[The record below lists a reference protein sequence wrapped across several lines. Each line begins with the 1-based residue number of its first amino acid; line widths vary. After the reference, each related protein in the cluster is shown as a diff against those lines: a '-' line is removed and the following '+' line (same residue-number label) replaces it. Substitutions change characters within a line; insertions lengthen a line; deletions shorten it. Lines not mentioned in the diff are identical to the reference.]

1 MRSLKKCFVELEP
14 SLSLS
19 LSRAD
24 TERGTVYFYV
34 RDAYQDSVGA
44 ARSSSRPL
52 VAGQFGDFLVVEKNL
67 LLFSLLFVFAAWTSP
82 KKNGTTLP
90 LDQVQARIFDPL
102 LSDFSSGEN
111 FSSTINYIIIVF
123 DCASYFV
130 IY

>member
-1 MRSLKKCFVELEP
+1 MFRRTRTQ
-14 SLSLS
+14 SLS

-67 LLFSLLFVFAAWTSP
+67 SFSFFFLFFLFSLRGRVQ

>member
-1 MRSLKKCFVELEP
+1 M
-14 SLSLS
+14 
-19 LSRAD
+19 
-24 TERGTVYFYV
+24 
-34 RDAYQDSVGA
+34 GA

-67 LLFSLLFVFAAWTSP
+67 SFSFFFLFFLFSLRGRVQ
-82 KKNGTTLP
+82 KKIGTTLP

>member
-1 MRSLKKCFVELEP
+1 M
-14 SLSLS
+14 
-19 LSRAD
+19 
-24 TERGTVYFYV
+24 
-34 RDAYQDSVGA
+34 GA

-67 LLFSLLFVFAAWTSP
+67 SFSFFFLFFLFSLRGRVQK
-82 KKNGTTLP
+82 KKNGTTLS

>member
-1 MRSLKKCFVELEP
+1 MFRRTRTQ
-14 SLSLS
+14 SLS

-67 LLFSLLFVFAAWTSP
+67 SFSFFFLFFLFSLRGRVQ
-82 KKNGTTLP
+82 KKMGLP
-90 LDQVQARIFDPL
+90 FLSIRYRQGFLTRFYPTFRAEKIFHQR
-102 LSDFSSGEN
+102 
-111 FSSTINYIIIVF
+111 
-123 DCASYFV
+123 
-130 IY
+130 